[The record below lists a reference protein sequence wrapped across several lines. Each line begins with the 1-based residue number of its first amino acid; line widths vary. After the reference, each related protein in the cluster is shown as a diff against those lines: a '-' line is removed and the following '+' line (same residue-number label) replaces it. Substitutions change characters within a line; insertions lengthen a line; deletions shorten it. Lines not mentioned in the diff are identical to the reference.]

1 MFILLEILLVA
12 VVAVLVARLAAEPWR
27 GRALNAMKL
36 WVTIRA
42 FWLLFTHPVTLED
55 GNQVAAGRLVFDTL
69 GSIDATTFSKA
80 VVAVTSTVRPEK
92 RAAS

>member
-27 GRALNAMKL
+27 GRALNVMKF

-42 FWLLFTHPVTLED
+42 LLWPPPTIS
-55 GNQVAAGRLVFDTL
+55 N
-69 GSIDATTFSKA
+69 GSPMRS
-80 VVAVTSTVRPEK
+80 PNGC
-92 RAAS
+92 RAR